1 MKEKIKLKRLH
12 KENAHVWG
20 GIGHYHDSSKSLYGY
35 KQYRIKTD
43 HAYMGWYVATEDGK
57 QISPIYLDMSFKEA
71 KEWLENYLGEIE
83 TKEEQHA

>member
-1 MKEKIKLKRLH
+1 MKIKLKKLH
-12 KENAHVWG
+12 GDSAHVWG

-71 KEWLENYLGEIE
+71 KEWLENYLDEIE
-83 TKEEQHA
+83 TKEKQHA